1 MKLPLRV
8 ANINH
13 QREMT
18 VNDDAGVEAL
28 LKDAIY
34 RAQQNLISLQ
44 DADGYWIG
52 ELIVDSTLCSDYITF
67 MHWSGEIDLELRQ
80 KCVDH
85 ILSRQ
90 LPDGGWNIY
99 PEGPSEVN
107 ASVKAYLSL
116 KLAGFSRDDPLLALA
131 RAKIHELGGI
141 EKTNTYARLYLA
153 LLGQIPWDAVP
164 TIPVEFLLLPRWLP
178 VHLYAVSSWT
188 RAMVVPL
195 AIINNYKPTRALA
208 EDRGIRELYIDPTK
222 VPRQRASG
230 LKQFFILID
239 RCLKLIEGNGILPL
253 RKSALAVAE
262 RWMIERIGDGCSG
275 LAAIFP
281 AMLNSMIALRC
292 LGYRPDHPI
301 YRKAEAD
308 FRELFVDDEQGFRIQ
323 PCFSPIWDTAITL
336 VALARSGIDESHPSS
351 RNAVRW
357 LLSQEVRIA
366 GDWVVNNPAPE
377 PTGWCFEFN
386 NPYCP
391 DVDDTAMV
399 LLALHIAGYREDP
412 ALYDRVVRWLLSFQ
426 NRDGGWAAF
435 DKDVQNPLLE
445 NVPFADHN
453 AILDPSCCDVT
464 ARVLEI
470 LGNLGFRQ
478 THHAIGRAVRFL
490 KEKQEKDGAWY
501 GRWGVNYIY
510 GTSQVLRGLLA
521 IDVDMNEPWVQRGR
535 DWLER
540 HQNADGGWG
549 ETVASYDDS
558 ELRGRGV
565 STPSQTAWA
574 VLGLCAFQ
582 ETRRRSIENGI
593 RYLINTQNPDGSW
606 SETLITGTGFPRV
619 FYLKYDMYRN
629 NWPLLALA
637 RYGAGISVS
646 RPQTAIASRVADIVH
661 HHPERDPEAA
671 FSSLISGFVSL
682 PVFAL
687 LKDLLTKLDHG

>member
-1 MKLPLRV
+1 MV
-8 ANINH
+8 NH
-13 QREMT
+13 
-18 VNDDAGVEAL
+18 DAGAHGL
-28 LKDAIY
+28 LEQAVT
-34 RAQQNLISLQ
+34 RAQQHLISLQ
-44 DADGYWIG
+44 HPEGYWIG
-52 ELIVDSTLCSDYITF
+52 ELIVDSTLCSDYVTF
-67 MHWSGEIDLELRQ
+67 MHWSGDIDLNLQQ
-80 KCVDH
+80 KCIDH

-99 PEGPSEVN
+99 PEGPAEVN
-107 ASVKAYLSL
+107 ASVKAYLAL
-116 KLAGFSRDDPLLALA
+116 KLAGFSQEDRILSLA

-178 VHLYAVSSWT
+178 VNLYAVSSWT

-195 AIINNYKPTRALA
+195 AIINHYKPTRALPD
-208 EDRGIRELYIDPTK
+208 ERGIRELYLDPTR
-222 VPRQRASG
+222 VPHHKTSG

-239 RCLKLIEGNGILPL
+239 RCLKFIERNGYLPL
-253 RKSALAVAE
+253 RRAALNVAE
-262 RWMIERIGDGCSG
+262 RWMLERIGDGCSG

-292 LGYRPDHPI
+292 LGYLPDHPI
-301 YRKAEAD
+301 YRKADSD
-308 FRELFVDDEQGFRIQ
+308 FRELFVEDEQGFRIQ

-336 VALARSGIDESHPSS
+336 VSLARSGISQHHPAS
-351 RNAVRW
+351 RKAVQW

-366 GDWVVNNPAPE
+366 GDWAVNNPEPE

-399 LLALHIAGYREDP
+399 LLALHTAGYQADP
-412 ALYDRVVRWLLSFQ
+412 SLYERVVQWLLSFQ

-478 THHAIGRAVRFL
+478 RHPAIRHATRFL
-490 KEKQEKDGAWY
+490 KEKQEPDGAWY

-510 GTSQVLRGLLA
+510 GTSQVLRGLRA
-521 IDVDMNEPWVQRGR
+521 IGMDMSEPWIERGR
-535 DWLER
+535 DWLEVR
-540 HQNADGGWG
+540 QNEDGGWG
-549 ETVASYDDS
+549 ETVASYYDPS
-558 ELRGRGV
+558 LRGQGA
-565 STPSQTAWA
+565 STPSQSAWA
-574 VLGLCAFQ
+574 LLGLCAFPQ
-582 ETRRRSIENGI
+582 VNRKSVERAVD
-593 RYLINTQNPDGSW
+593 YLVSTQNPDGSW

-629 NWPLLALA
+629 NWPLMALA
-637 RYGAGISVS
+637 RFASGVPAYRPESGVLSGMLSDAGHNEELAPST
-646 RPQTAIASRVADIVH
+646 QA
-661 HHPERDPEAA
+661 E
-671 FSSLISGFVSL
+671 FSSLLSGFASL
-682 PVFAL
+682 PVFVL
-687 LKDLLTKLDHG
+687 LKDFLTK

>member
-1 MKLPLRV
+1 MV
-8 ANINH
+8 NH
-13 QREMT
+13 
-18 VNDDAGVEAL
+18 DAGAHGL
-28 LKDAIY
+28 LEQAIT
-34 RAQQNLISLQ
+34 RAQQHLISLQ
-44 DADGYWIG
+44 HPEGYWIG
-52 ELIVDSTLCSDYITF
+52 ELIVDSTLCSDYVTF
-67 MHWSGEIDLELRQ
+67 MHWSGDIDLNLQQ
-80 KCVDH
+80 KCIDH

-107 ASVKAYLSL
+107 ASVKAYLAL
-116 KLAGFSRDDPLLALA
+116 KLAGFSKEDRILSLA

-178 VHLYAVSSWT
+178 VNLYAVSSWT

-195 AIINNYKPTRALA
+195 AIINHYKPTRALPD
-208 EDRGIRELYIDPTK
+208 ERGIRELYLDPTR
-222 VPRQRASG
+222 VPHHKTSG

-239 RCLKLIEGNGILPL
+239 RCLKFIERNGYLPL
-253 RKSALAVAE
+253 RRAALNVAE
-262 RWMIERIGDGCSG
+262 RWMLERIGDGCSG

-281 AMLNSMIALRC
+281 AMLNSLIALRC
-292 LGYRPDHPI
+292 IGYLPDHPI
-301 YRKAEAD
+301 YRKADAD

-336 VALARSGIDESHPSS
+336 VSLARSGISQHHPSS
-351 RNAVRW
+351 RKAVQW

-366 GDWVVNNPAPE
+366 GDWAVNNPEPE

-399 LLALHIAGYREDP
+399 LLALHTAGYQADP
-412 ALYDRVVRWLLSFQ
+412 SLYERVVQWLLSFQ

-478 THHAIGRAVRFL
+478 RHPAIRHATRFL
-490 KEKQEKDGAWY
+490 KEKQEPDGAWY

-510 GTSQVLRGLLA
+510 GTSQVLRGLRA
-521 IDVDMNEPWVQRGR
+521 IGMDMSEPWIERGR
-535 DWLER
+535 DWLEVR
-540 HQNADGGWG
+540 QNEDGGWG
-549 ETVASYDDS
+549 ETVASYYDPS
-558 ELRGRGV
+558 LRGQGA
-565 STPSQTAWA
+565 STPSQSAWA
-574 VLGLCAFQ
+574 LLGLCAFPQ
-582 ETRRRSIENGI
+582 VNRKSVERAVD
-593 RYLINTQNPDGSW
+593 YLVSTQNPDGSW

-629 NWPLLALA
+629 NWPLMALA
-637 RYGAGISVS
+637 RFASGVPAYRPESGLLSGILSD
-646 RPQTAIASRVADIVH
+646 VAH
-661 HHPERDPEAA
+661 NQELAPSTQAE
-671 FSSLISGFVSL
+671 FSSLFSGFASL
-682 PVFAL
+682 PVFVL
-687 LKDLLTKLDHG
+687 LKDFLTK

>member
-1 MKLPLRV
+1 MV
-8 ANINH
+8 NH
-13 QREMT
+13 E
-18 VNDDAGVEAL
+18 AGAHTL
-28 LKDAIY
+28 LKEAIS
-34 RAQQNLISLQ
+34 RAQKHLINLQ
-44 DADGYWIG
+44 HPEGYWIG
-52 ELIVDSTLCSDYITF
+52 ELIVDSTLCSDYVTF
-67 MHWSGEIDLELRQ
+67 MHWSGDVDLGLQQ
-80 KCVDH
+80 KCIDH

-107 ASVKAYLSL
+107 ASVKAYLAL
-116 KLAGFSRDDPLLALA
+116 KLAGFSQEDRILTLA

-178 VHLYAVSSWT
+178 VNLYAVSSWT

-195 AIINNYKPTRALA
+195 AIINHYKPTRTLA
-208 EDRGIRELYIDPTK
+208 RERGIRELYLDPTK
-222 VPRQRASG
+222 VPHHKTSG

-239 RCLKLIEGNGILPL
+239 RCLKFIERNGFLPL
-253 RKSALAVAE
+253 RQAALSVAE
-262 RWMIERIGDGCSG
+262 RWMLERIGDGCSG

-292 LGYRPDHPI
+292 IGYSPDHPT

-323 PCFSPIWDTAITL
+323 PCFSPVWDTAITL
-336 VALARSGIDESHPSS
+336 ASLARSGISQYHLAS
-351 RNAVRW
+351 RKAVQW

-366 GDWVVNNPAPE
+366 GDWVVNNAEPE
-377 PTGWCFEFN
+377 PTGWCFEFS

-391 DVDDTAMV
+391 DIDDTAMV
-399 LLALHIAGYREDP
+399 LLALHTAGYQADP
-412 ALYDRVVRWLLSFQ
+412 SLYDRVVRWLLSFQ

-470 LGNLGFRQ
+470 LGELGFRPG
-478 THHAIGRAVRFL
+478 HPAIRRAARFL
-490 KEKQEKDGAWY
+490 KEQQESDGSWY

-510 GTSQVLRGLLA
+510 GTSQVLRGLRA
-521 IDVDMNEPWVQRGR
+521 IGVHMDKPWIQRGR
-535 DWLER
+535 DWLEA
-540 HQNADGGWG
+540 HQNEDGGWG
-549 ETVASYDDS
+549 ETVASYDDPS
-558 ELRGRGV
+558 LRGQGA
-565 STPSQTAWA
+565 STPSQSAWA
-574 VLGLCAFQ
+574 LLGLCAFPQ
-582 ETRRRSIENGI
+582 VHRKSVERGLQ
-593 RYLINTQNPDGSW
+593 YLISTQNPDGSW

-629 NWPLLALA
+629 NWPLMALA
-637 RYGAGISVS
+637 RYAAGVS
-646 RPQTAIASRVADIVH
+646 ASRSESSPVSGIFSEADH
-661 HHPERDPEAA
+661 NRELEPSTEAA
-671 FSSLISGFVSL
+671 FSSLISGFASL
-682 PVFAL
+682 PVFVL
-687 LKDLLTKLDHG
+687 LKDFLTKS

>member
-1 MKLPLRV
+1 M
-8 ANINH
+8 NY
-13 QREMT
+13 
-18 VNDDAGVEAL
+18 DAGAHGL
-28 LKDAIY
+28 LEQAIT
-34 RAQQNLISLQ
+34 RAQQHLISLQ
-44 DADGYWIG
+44 HPEGYWIG
-52 ELIVDSTLCSDYITF
+52 ELIVDSTLCSDYVTF
-67 MHWSGEIDLELRQ
+67 MHWSGDIDLNLQQ
-80 KCVDH
+80 KCIDH

-107 ASVKAYLSL
+107 ASVKAYLAL
-116 KLAGFSRDDPLLALA
+116 KLAGFSQEDRILSLA

-178 VHLYAVSSWT
+178 VNLYAVSSWT

-195 AIINNYKPTRALA
+195 AIINHYKPTRALPD
-208 EDRGIRELYIDPTK
+208 ERGIRELYLDPTR
-222 VPRQRASG
+222 VPHHKTSG

-239 RCLKLIEGNGILPL
+239 RCLKFIERNGYLPL
-253 RKSALAVAE
+253 RRAALNVAE
-262 RWMIERIGDGCSG
+262 RWMLERIGDGCGG

-292 LGYRPDHPI
+292 IGYLPNHPI

-336 VALARSGIDESHPSS
+336 VSLARSGISQHHPSS
-351 RNAVRW
+351 RKAVQW

-366 GDWVVNNPAPE
+366 GDWAVNNPEPE

-399 LLALHIAGYREDP
+399 LLALHTAGYQADP
-412 ALYDRVVRWLLSFQ
+412 SLYERVVRWLLSFQ

-470 LGNLGFRQ
+470 LGNLGFR
-478 THHAIGRAVRFL
+478 HGHRAIRQATRFL
-490 KEKQEKDGAWY
+490 KEKQELDGAWY

-510 GTSQVLRGLLA
+510 GTSQVLRGLRA
-521 IDVDMNEPWVQRGR
+521 IGVDMSEPWIERGR
-535 DWLER
+535 DWLEAR
-540 HQNADGGWG
+540 QNEDGGWG
-549 ETVASYDDS
+549 ETVASYDDPS
-558 ELRGRGV
+558 LRGQGA
-565 STPSQTAWA
+565 STPSQSAWA
-574 VLGLCAFQ
+574 LLGLCAFSQ
-582 ETRRRSIENGI
+582 VNRKSVERAVD
-593 RYLINTQNPDGSW
+593 YLVSTQNPDGSW

-629 NWPLLALA
+629 NWPLMALA
-637 RYGAGISVS
+637 RFASGVPAY
-646 RPQTAIASRVADIVH
+646 RPESGLLSGLLSDVGHNQELAPSAQ
-661 HHPERDPEAA
+661 PE
-671 FSSLISGFVSL
+671 FSSLFSGFASL
-682 PVFAL
+682 PVFVL
-687 LKDLLTKLDHG
+687 LKDFLTK

>member
-1 MKLPLRV
+1 M
-8 ANINH
+8 
-13 QREMT
+13 
-18 VNDDAGVEAL
+18 VNDDAGVHAL
-28 LKDAIY
+28 LKQAIT
-34 RAQQNLISLQ
+34 RAQQHLISLQ
-44 DADGYWIG
+44 HPEGYWIG
-52 ELIVDSTLCSDYITF
+52 ELIVDSTLCSDYVTF
-67 MHWSGEIDLELRQ
+67 MHWAGDVDLDLQQ
-80 KCVDH
+80 KCIDH

-107 ASVKAYLSL
+107 ASVKAYLAL
-116 KLAGFSRDDPLLALA
+116 TLAGFSKEDPILVIA
-131 RAKIHELGGI
+131 RTKIRELGGI

-178 VHLYAVSSWT
+178 VNLYAVSAWT

-195 AIINNYKPTRALA
+195 AIINHYKPTRVLPA
-208 EDRGIRELYIDPTK
+208 ERGISELYLDPTK
-222 VPRQRASG
+222 VPRTKAAG

-239 RCLKLIEGNGILPL
+239 RCLKIIERNRILPL
-253 RKSALAVAE
+253 RKTALNVAE
-262 RWMIERIGDGCSG
+262 QWMLERIGDGCSG

-292 LGYRPDHPI
+292 IGYPATHPI
-301 YRKAEAD
+301 YRKADAD

-323 PCFSPIWDTAITL
+323 PCFSPVWDTAITL
-336 VALARSGIDESHPSS
+336 VSLSRSGIGESHSAS
-351 RNAVRW
+351 RKAVGW
-357 LLSQEVRIA
+357 LLAQEVRIA
-366 GDWVVNNPAPE
+366 GDWAVNNPKPE

-386 NPYCP
+386 NPFSP

-399 LLALHIAGYREDP
+399 LLALHTAGYRDDP

-470 LGNLGFRQ
+470 LGDLGFRPG
-478 THHAIGRAVRFL
+478 HPAIDRATLYLR
-490 KEKQEKDGAWY
+490 ETQESDGAWY

-510 GTSQVLRGLLA
+510 GTSQVLRGIRAVGL
-521 IDVDMNEPWVQRGR
+521 DMNEPWIQRGR
-535 DWLER
+535 DWLESC
-540 HQNADGGWG
+540 QNEDGGWG
-549 ETVASYDDS
+549 ETLASYDDPS
-558 ELRGRGV
+558 LRGKGV
-565 STPSQTAWA
+565 STPSQSAWA
-574 VLGLCAFQ
+574 LLGLCAFR
-582 ETRRRSIENGI
+582 EVNRASVERGVH
-593 RYLINTQNPDGSW
+593 YLVSSQNPDGSW

-629 NWPLLALA
+629 NWPLMALA
-637 RYGAGISVS
+637 RYAMGVS
-646 RPQTAIASRVADIVH
+646 ANGQETEILSDLATEAH
-661 HHPERDPEAA
+661 RDSALQPTQEAA
-671 FSSLISGFVSL
+671 FSSLISSFASL
-682 PVFAL
+682 PVFVL
-687 LKDLLTKLDHG
+687 VKDLLTKLNHG

>member
-1 MKLPLRV
+1 MS
-8 ANINH
+8 
-13 QREMT
+13 
-18 VNDDAGVEAL
+18 DDQGVDTL
-28 LKDAIY
+28 LKEAIY

-44 DADGYWIG
+44 HPDGYWIG
-52 ELIVDSTLCSDYITF
+52 ELVVDSTLCSDYITF
-67 MHWSGEIDLELRQ
+67 MRWSGAVDLELQQ

-99 PEGPSEVN
+99 PEGPSEIN

-116 KLAGFSRDDPLLALA
+116 KLAGFSRDDPLLRLA
-131 RAKIHELGGI
+131 HAKIHELGGL
-141 EKTNTYARLYLA
+141 ERTNTYARLYLA
-153 LLGQIPWDAVP
+153 LLGQISWDAVP
-164 TIPVEFLLLPRWLP
+164 TIPVEFLLLPKWLP
-178 VHLYAVSSWT
+178 VNLYAVSSWT

-195 AIINNYKPTRALA
+195 AIINHYKPTRALP
-208 EDRGIRELYIDPTK
+208 EHRGIRELYLDPTQ
-222 VPRQRASG
+222 VPLQRTSG

-239 RCLKLIEGNGILPL
+239 RCLKLIEGHGFLPL
-253 RKSALAVAE
+253 RKTALAVAE
-262 RWMIERIGDGCSG
+262 SWMIERIGDGCSG

-292 LGYRPDHPI
+292 LGYEPNHPV

-323 PCFSPIWDTAITL
+323 PCFPPIWDTAITL
-336 VALARSGIDESHPSS
+336 MALARSGIEASHPSS

-366 GDWVVNNPAPE
+366 GDWVVNNPGPE

-399 LLALHIAGYREDP
+399 LLALHTAGYCGDS

-470 LGNLGFRQ
+470 LGNLGFRPGN
-478 THHAIGRAVRFL
+478 HAIDRAVHFL
-490 KEKQEKDGAWY
+490 KEKQETDGAWY

-521 IDVDMNEPWVQRGR
+521 IGVDMNETWIQQGR

-549 ETVASYDDS
+549 ETVASYDDPQ
-558 ELRGRGV
+558 LRGQGT

-574 VLGLCAFQ
+574 VLGLCAFPQ
-582 ETRRRSIENGI
+582 IHRKSIENGI
-593 RYLINTQNPDGSW
+593 SYLIHTQNPDGSW

-629 NWPLLALA
+629 NWPLMALA
-637 RYGAGISVS
+637 KYSGEISVNP
-646 RPQTAIASRVADIVH
+646 PQTAIALSGVNADGH
-661 HHPERDPEAA
+661 GSEPYPEAA
-671 FSSLISGFVSL
+671 FSSLISGFGSL
-682 PVFAL
+682 PVFVL
-687 LKDLLTKLDHG
+687 LKDFFTKLNHE

>member
-1 MKLPLRV
+1 MV
-8 ANINH
+8 NH
-13 QREMT
+13 
-18 VNDDAGVEAL
+18 DAGAHTRLEQ
-28 LKDAIY
+28 AIT
-34 RAQQNLISLQ
+34 RAQEHLISLQ
-44 DADGYWIG
+44 HPEGYWIG
-52 ELIVDSTLCSDYITF
+52 ELIVDSTLCSDYVTF
-67 MHWSGEIDLELRQ
+67 MHWSGDVDLNLQQ
-80 KCVDH
+80 KCIDH

-107 ASVKAYLSL
+107 ASVKAYLAL
-116 KLAGFSRDDPLLALA
+116 KLAGFSQDARILTLA

-178 VHLYAVSSWT
+178 VNLYAVSSWT

-195 AIINNYKPTRALA
+195 AIINHYKPTRAFPD
-208 EDRGIRELYIDPTK
+208 ERGIRELYLDPTR
-222 VPRQRASG
+222 VPHHKTSG

-239 RCLKLIEGNGILPL
+239 RCLKFIERNGYLPL
-253 RKSALAVAE
+253 RQAALNVAE
-262 RWMIERIGDGCSG
+262 RWMLERIGDGCSG

-292 LGYRPDHPI
+292 IGYPPDHPI
-301 YRKAEAD
+301 YRKADSD

-336 VALARSGIDESHPSS
+336 VSIARSGIGQDHPSS
-351 RNAVRW
+351 SKAVQW

-366 GDWVVNNPAPE
+366 GDWAVNNPEPE

-399 LLALHIAGYREDP
+399 LLALHTAGYQNDP
-412 ALYDRVVRWLLSFQ
+412 SLYDRVVRWLLSFQ

-470 LGNLGFRQ
+470 LGNLGFRPV
-478 THHAIGRAVRFL
+478 HPAIRQATRFL
-490 KEKQEKDGAWY
+490 KEKQEPDGAWY

-510 GTSQVLRGLLA
+510 GTSQVLRGLRA
-521 IDVDMNEPWVQRGR
+521 IGVDMSEPWIERGR
-535 DWLER
+535 DWLEAR
-540 HQNADGGWG
+540 QNEDGGWG
-549 ETVASYDDS
+549 ETVASYDDPS
-558 ELRGRGV
+558 LRGQGV
-565 STPSQTAWA
+565 STPSQSAWA
-574 VLGLCAFQ
+574 LLGLCAFPQ
-582 ETRRRSIENGI
+582 VNRKSVERAVG
-593 RYLINTQNPDGSW
+593 YLVSTQNPDGSW

-629 NWPLLALA
+629 NWPLMALA
-637 RYGAGISVS
+637 RYASGVPASQPESVLLS
-646 RPQTAIASRVADIVH
+646 GLLSDA
-661 HHPERDPEAA
+661 ERSQELVPSTEAA
-671 FSSLISGFVSL
+671 FSSLISGFASL
-682 PVFAL
+682 PVFVL
-687 LKDLLTKLDHG
+687 LKDFLTK

>member
-1 MKLPLRV
+1 MV
-8 ANINH
+8 NH
-13 QREMT
+13 
-18 VNDDAGVEAL
+18 DAGAHGL
-28 LKDAIY
+28 LEQAIT
-34 RAQQNLISLQ
+34 RAQQHLISLQ
-44 DADGYWIG
+44 HPEGYWIG
-52 ELIVDSTLCSDYITF
+52 ELIVDSTLCSDYVTF
-67 MHWSGEIDLELRQ
+67 MHWSGDIDLNLQQ
-80 KCVDH
+80 KCIDH

-107 ASVKAYLSL
+107 ASVKAYLAL
-116 KLAGFSRDDPLLALA
+116 KLAGFSKEDRILTLA

-178 VHLYAVSSWT
+178 VNLYAVSSWT

-195 AIINNYKPTRALA
+195 AIINHYKPTRALPD
-208 EDRGIRELYIDPTK
+208 ERGIRELYLDPTR
-222 VPRQRASG
+222 VPHHKTSG

-239 RCLKLIEGNGILPL
+239 RCLKFIERNGYLPL
-253 RKSALAVAE
+253 RRAALNVAE
-262 RWMIERIGDGCSG
+262 RWMLERIGDGCSG

-281 AMLNSMIALRC
+281 AMLNSLIALRC
-292 LGYRPDHPI
+292 IGYLPDHPI
-301 YRKAEAD
+301 YRKADAD

-336 VALARSGIDESHPSS
+336 VSLARSGISQHHPSS
-351 RNAVRW
+351 RKAVQW

-366 GDWVVNNPAPE
+366 GDWAVNNPEPE

-399 LLALHIAGYREDP
+399 LLALHTAGYQADP
-412 ALYDRVVRWLLSFQ
+412 SLYERVVQWLLSFQ

-478 THHAIGRAVRFL
+478 RHPAIRHSTRFL
-490 KEKQEKDGAWY
+490 KEKQEPDGAWY

-510 GTSQVLRGLLA
+510 GTSQVLRGLRA
-521 IDVDMNEPWVQRGR
+521 IGMDMSEPWIERGR
-535 DWLER
+535 DWLEVR
-540 HQNADGGWG
+540 QNEDGGWG
-549 ETVASYDDS
+549 ETVASYYDPS
-558 ELRGRGV
+558 LRGQGA
-565 STPSQTAWA
+565 STPSQSAWA
-574 VLGLCAFQ
+574 LLGLCAFPQ
-582 ETRRRSIENGI
+582 VNRKSVERAVD
-593 RYLINTQNPDGSW
+593 YLVSTQNPDGSW

-629 NWPLLALA
+629 NWPLMALA
-637 RYGAGISVS
+637 RFASGVPAYRPESGLLSGILSD
-646 RPQTAIASRVADIVH
+646 VAH
-661 HHPERDPEAA
+661 NQELAPSTQAE
-671 FSSLISGFVSL
+671 FSSLFSGFASL
-682 PVFAL
+682 PVFVL
-687 LKDLLTKLDHG
+687 LKDFLTK

>member
-1 MKLPLRV
+1 M
-8 ANINH
+8 
-13 QREMT
+13 
-18 VNDDAGVEAL
+18 NDETGVHTL
-28 LKDAIY
+28 LKAAIY

-44 DADGYWIG
+44 DPDGYWLG

-67 MHWSGEIDLELRQ
+67 MHWSGEIDFELQQ

-85 ILSRQ
+85 ILSRR

-99 PEGPSEVN
+99 SEGPSEVN

-116 KLAGFSRDDPLLALA
+116 KLAGFSQNDPLLSLA

-141 EKTNTYARLYLA
+141 ERTNTYARLYLA

-178 VHLYAVSSWT
+178 VNLYAVSSWT

-195 AIINNYKPTRALA
+195 AIINHYKPTRALPK
-208 EDRGIRELYIDPTK
+208 DKGIQELYLDPGK
-222 VPRQRASG
+222 VPRQKASG

-239 RCLKLIEGNGILPL
+239 RCLKFIEGRGILPL
-253 RKSALAVAE
+253 RKKALAVAE
-262 RWMIERIGDGCSG
+262 EWMIERIGDGCSG
-275 LAAIFP
+275 LAAIYP

-292 LGYRPDHPI
+292 LGYQPNHSI

-308 FRELFVDDEQGFRIQ
+308 FRELFVDDDQGFRIQ

-336 VALARSGIDESHPSS
+336 VALARSGIGASHPCSQS
-351 RNAVRW
+351 AVRW

-366 GDWVVNNPAPE
+366 GDWVANNPAPE

-386 NPYCP
+386 NPFCP

-399 LLALHIAGYREDP
+399 LLALYTAGYREDSG
-412 ALYDRVVRWLLSFQ
+412 LYDRVVRWLLSFQ

-470 LGNLGFRQ
+470 LGHLGFRRS
-478 THHAIGRAVRFL
+478 HPAIRRAVHFL
-490 KEKQEKDGAWY
+490 KEKQETDGAWY

-510 GTSQVLRGLLA
+510 GTSQVLRGLLT
-521 IDVDMNEPWVQRGR
+521 IGVDMAEPWVQRGL

-540 HQNADGGWG
+540 HQNEDGGWG
-549 ETVASYDDS
+549 ETVASYDDPR
-558 ELRGRGV
+558 LRGQGV

-574 VLGLCAFQ
+574 VLGLCAFRR
-582 ETRRRSIENGI
+582 TRLKSIDKGI
-593 RYLINTQNPDGSW
+593 RYLIKTQNPDGSW

-637 RYGAGISVS
+637 RYAGEVSVNW
-646 RPQTAIASRVADIVH
+646 PQTAIVSRSVNVVLDR
-661 HHPERDPEAA
+661 PEPDPEAA
-671 FSSLISGFVSL
+671 FSSLISGFSSL
-682 PVFAL
+682 PVFVL
-687 LKDLLTKLDHG
+687 LKDFLTKLNHG

>member
-1 MKLPLRV
+1 MV
-8 ANINH
+8 NH
-13 QREMT
+13 K
-18 VNDDAGVEAL
+18 AGAHAL
-28 LKDAIY
+28 LKEAIS
-34 RAQQNLISLQ
+34 RAQENLISLQ
-44 DADGYWIG
+44 HPEGYWIG
-52 ELIVDSTLCSDYITF
+52 ELIVDSTLCSDYVTF
-67 MHWSGEIDLELRQ
+67 MHWSGNIDLALQR
-80 KCVDH
+80 KCIDH
-85 ILSRQ
+85 ILARQ

-99 PEGPSEVN
+99 PEGPAEVN
-107 ASVKAYLSL
+107 ASVKAYLAL
-116 KLAGFSRDDPLLALA
+116 KLAGFSREDRILALA

-178 VHLYAVSSWT
+178 VNLYAVSSWT

-195 AIINNYKPTRALA
+195 AIINHYKPTRTLPD
-208 EDRGIRELYIDPTK
+208 ERGIRELYLDPTS
-222 VPRQRASG
+222 VPHHKTSG

-239 RCLKLIEGNGILPL
+239 RCLKFIEQNEFLPL
-253 RKSALAVAE
+253 RRAALSVAE
-262 RWMIERIGDGCSG
+262 RWMLERIGDGCSG

-292 LGYRPDHPI
+292 IGYSPDHPT

-323 PCFSPIWDTAITL
+323 PCFSPVWDTAITL
-336 VALARSGIDESHPSS
+336 VSLARSGISQYHPASHK
-351 RNAVRW
+351 AVRW
-357 LLSQEVRIA
+357 LLAQEVRIA
-366 GDWVVNNPAPE
+366 GDWAVSNPEPE

-399 LLALHIAGYREDP
+399 LLALHTAGYQDDP
-412 ALYDRVVRWLLSFQ
+412 SLYDRVVRWLLSFQ

-470 LGNLGFRQ
+470 LGDLGFRPA
-478 THHAIGRAVRFL
+478 HPAIRRAARFL
-490 KEKQEKDGAWY
+490 KEKQESDGSWY

-510 GTSQVLRGLLA
+510 GTSQVLRGLRA
-521 IDVDMNEPWVQRGR
+521 IGVDMDKPWVRRGR
-535 DWLER
+535 DWLEA
-540 HQNADGGWG
+540 HQNEDGGWG
-549 ETVASYDDS
+549 ETVASYEDPS
-558 ELRGRGV
+558 LRGQGA
-565 STPSQTAWA
+565 STPSQSAWA
-574 VLGLCAFQ
+574 LLGLCAFP
-582 ETRRRSIENGI
+582 EMNRKSVEKGVE
-593 RYLINTQNPDGSW
+593 YLVSTQNPDGSW

-629 NWPLLALA
+629 NWPLMALA
-637 RYGAGISVS
+637 RYASGVSASGTEPGLLPGILSEVDHNRELEPS
-646 RPQTAIASRVADIVH
+646 T
-661 HHPERDPEAA
+661 EAA
-671 FSSLISGFVSL
+671 FSSLISGFASL
-682 PVFAL
+682 PVFVL
-687 LKDLLTKLDHG
+687 LKDFLTK

>member
-1 MKLPLRV
+1 M
-8 ANINH
+8 N
-13 QREMT
+13 E
-18 VNDDAGVEAL
+18 DAGVQTL
-28 LKDAIY
+28 LKEAIR
-34 RAQQNLISLQ
+34 RAQQNLINLQ
-44 DADGYWIG
+44 DADGYWVG

-67 MHWSGEIDLELRQ
+67 MHWTGAVDVELQQ

-85 ILSRQ
+85 ILARQ

-99 PEGPSEVN
+99 AEGPSEVN

-116 KLAGFSRDDPLLALA
+116 KLAGFSQKDPLLSLA
-131 RAKIHELGGI
+131 RTKIHELGGI
-141 EKTNTYARLYLA
+141 ERTNTYARLYLA

-178 VHLYAVSSWT
+178 VNLYAVSSWT

-195 AIINNYKPTRALA
+195 AIINHYKPTRAIP
-208 EDRGIRELYIDPTK
+208 EERGIRELYLDPTK

-239 RCLKLIEGNGILPL
+239 RCLKFGESRGILPL
-253 RKSALAVAE
+253 RQQALAVAE
-262 RWMIERIGDGCSG
+262 QWMIERIGDGCSG

-292 LGYRPDHPI
+292 LGYQPDHSV
-301 YRKAEAD
+301 YQKAEAD
-308 FRELFVDDEQGFRIQ
+308 FRELFVEDEQGFRIQ
-323 PCFSPIWDTAITL
+323 PCFSPVWDTAITL
-336 VALARSGIDESHPSS
+336 VALARSGIDSSHPCSQS
-351 RNAVRW
+351 AVRW

-399 LLALHIAGYREDP
+399 LLALYTAGYNGDP
-412 ALYDRVVRWLLSFQ
+412 TLYDRVVRWLVSFQ
-426 NRDGGWAAF
+426 NKDGGWAAF

-470 LGNLGFRQ
+470 LGNLGFRPK
-478 THHAIGRAVRFL
+478 HDVVRDAVQFL
-490 KEKQEKDGAWY
+490 REKQEADGAWY

-510 GTSQVLRGLLA
+510 GTSQVLRGLVA
-521 IDVDMNEPWVQRGR
+521 IGMDMDEPWIQRGR

-540 HQNADGGWG
+540 HQNEDGGWG
-549 ETVASYDDS
+549 ESVASYEDQKM
-558 ELRGRGV
+558 RGRGT

-574 VLGLCAFQ
+574 VLGLCAFK
-582 ETRRRSIENGI
+582 ETNRRSIEAGV
-593 RYLINTQNPDGSW
+593 RYLMRTQNPDGSW

-629 NWPLLALA
+629 NWPLMALA
-637 RYGAGISVS
+637 RYASGTQQADPSLSVMVS
-646 RPQTAIASRVADIVH
+646 QNSDVVH
-661 HHPERDPEAA
+661 HASEPVTEAA
-671 FSSLISGFVSL
+671 FSSLISSFGSL
-682 PVFAL
+682 PVFEL
-687 LKDLLTKLDHG
+687 LKEFLTKLNHG

>member
-1 MKLPLRV
+1 M
-8 ANINH
+8 
-13 QREMT
+13 
-18 VNDDAGVEAL
+18 VNDDAGVHAL
-28 LKDAIY
+28 LKQAIS
-34 RAQQNLISLQ
+34 RAQQHLISLQ
-44 DADGYWIG
+44 HPEGYWIG
-52 ELIVDSTLCSDYITF
+52 ELIVDSTLCSDYVTF
-67 MHWSGEIDLELRQ
+67 MHWAGDVDLDLQQ
-80 KCVDH
+80 KCIDH

-107 ASVKAYLSL
+107 ASVKAYLAL
-116 KLAGFSRDDPLLALA
+116 TLAGFSKEDPILVIA
-131 RAKIHELGGI
+131 RTKIRKLGGI

-178 VHLYAVSSWT
+178 VNLYAVSAWT

-195 AIINNYKPTRALA
+195 AIINHYKPTRVLPV
-208 EDRGIRELYIDPTK
+208 ERGISELYLDPTK
-222 VPRQRASG
+222 VPRTKAAG

-239 RCLKLIEGNGILPL
+239 RCLKIIERNRILPL
-253 RKSALAVAE
+253 RKTALNVAE
-262 RWMIERIGDGCSG
+262 QWMLERIGDGCSG

-292 LGYRPDHPI
+292 IGYPATNPI
-301 YRKAEAD
+301 YRKADAD

-323 PCFSPIWDTAITL
+323 PCFSPVWDTAITMVSL
-336 VALARSGIDESHPSS
+336 SRSGIGESHPAS
-351 RNAVRW
+351 RKAVGW
-357 LLSQEVRIA
+357 LLAQEVRIA
-366 GDWVVNNPAPE
+366 GDWAVNNPKPE

-386 NPYCP
+386 NPFSP

-399 LLALHIAGYREDP
+399 LLALHTAGYRDDP

-470 LGNLGFRQ
+470 LGDLGFRPG
-478 THHAIGRAVRFL
+478 HPAIDRATLYLR
-490 KEKQEKDGAWY
+490 ETQESDGAWY

-510 GTSQVLRGLLA
+510 GTSQVLRGIRAVGL
-521 IDVDMNEPWVQRGR
+521 DMNEPWIQRGR
-535 DWLER
+535 DWLESC
-540 HQNADGGWG
+540 QNEDGGWG
-549 ETVASYDDS
+549 ETLASYDDPS
-558 ELRGRGV
+558 LRGQGV
-565 STPSQTAWA
+565 STPSQSAWA
-574 VLGLCAFQ
+574 LLGLCAFR
-582 ETRRRSIENGI
+582 EVSRASVERGVH
-593 RYLINTQNPDGSW
+593 YLISSQNPDGSW

-629 NWPLLALA
+629 NWPLMALA
-637 RYGAGISVS
+637 RYAMGISANGQETEILS
-646 RPQTAIASRVADIVH
+646 DLATEAQ
-661 HHPERDPEAA
+661 RDSALQPTQEAA
-671 FSSLISGFVSL
+671 FSSLISSFASL
-682 PVFAL
+682 PVFVL
-687 LKDLLTKLDHG
+687 VKDLLTKLNHG

>member
-1 MKLPLRV
+1 MV
-8 ANINH
+8 NH
-13 QREMT
+13 
-18 VNDDAGVEAL
+18 DAGAHGL
-28 LKDAIY
+28 LEQAIT
-34 RAQQNLISLQ
+34 RAQQHLISLQ
-44 DADGYWIG
+44 HPEGYWIG
-52 ELIVDSTLCSDYITF
+52 ELIVDSTLCSDYVTF
-67 MHWSGEIDLELRQ
+67 MHWSGDIDLNLQQ
-80 KCVDH
+80 KCIDH

-107 ASVKAYLSL
+107 ASVKAYLAL
-116 KLAGFSRDDPLLALA
+116 KLAGFSKEDRILTLA

-178 VHLYAVSSWT
+178 VNLYAVSSWT

-195 AIINNYKPTRALA
+195 AIINHYKPTRALPD
-208 EDRGIRELYIDPTK
+208 ERGIRELYLDPTR
-222 VPRQRASG
+222 VPHHKTSG

-239 RCLKLIEGNGILPL
+239 RCLKFIERNGYLPL
-253 RKSALAVAE
+253 RRAALNVAE
-262 RWMIERIGDGCSG
+262 RWMLERIGDGCSG

-281 AMLNSMIALRC
+281 AMLNSLIALRC
-292 LGYRPDHPI
+292 IGYLPDHPI
-301 YRKAEAD
+301 YRKADAD

-336 VALARSGIDESHPSS
+336 VSLARSGISQHHPSS
-351 RNAVRW
+351 RKAVQW

-366 GDWVVNNPAPE
+366 GDWAVNNPEPE

-399 LLALHIAGYREDP
+399 LLALHTAGYQADP
-412 ALYDRVVRWLLSFQ
+412 SLYERVVQWLLSFQ

-478 THHAIGRAVRFL
+478 RHPAIRHATRFL
-490 KEKQEKDGAWY
+490 KEKQEPDGAWY

-510 GTSQVLRGLLA
+510 GTSQVLRGLRA
-521 IDVDMNEPWVQRGR
+521 IGMDMSEPWIERGR
-535 DWLER
+535 DWLEVR
-540 HQNADGGWG
+540 QNEDGGWG
-549 ETVASYDDS
+549 ETVASYYDPS
-558 ELRGRGV
+558 LRGQGA
-565 STPSQTAWA
+565 STPSQSAWA
-574 VLGLCAFQ
+574 LLGLCAFPQ
-582 ETRRRSIENGI
+582 VNRKSVERAVD
-593 RYLINTQNPDGSW
+593 YLVSTQNPDGSW

-629 NWPLLALA
+629 NWPLMALA
-637 RYGAGISVS
+637 RFASGVPAYRPESGLLSGILSD
-646 RPQTAIASRVADIVH
+646 VAH
-661 HHPERDPEAA
+661 NQELAPSTQAE
-671 FSSLISGFVSL
+671 FSSLFSGFASL
-682 PVFAL
+682 PVFVL
-687 LKDLLTKLDHG
+687 LKDFLTK

>member
-1 MKLPLRV
+1 M
-8 ANINH
+8 
-13 QREMT
+13 
-18 VNDDAGVEAL
+18 NDETGVHTL
-28 LKDAIY
+28 LKAAIY

-44 DADGYWIG
+44 DPDGYWLG

-67 MHWSGEIDLELRQ
+67 MHWSGEIDFELQQ

-85 ILSRQ
+85 ILSRR

-116 KLAGFSRDDPLLALA
+116 KLAGFSQNDPLLSLA

-141 EKTNTYARLYLA
+141 ERTNTYARLYLA

-178 VHLYAVSSWT
+178 VNLYAVSSWT

-195 AIINNYKPTRALA
+195 AIINHYKPTRALPK
-208 EDRGIRELYIDPTK
+208 DKGIQELYLDPGK
-222 VPRQRASG
+222 VPRQKASG

-239 RCLKLIEGNGILPL
+239 RCLKFIEGRGILPL
-253 RKSALAVAE
+253 RKKALAVAE
-262 RWMIERIGDGCSG
+262 EWMIERIGDGCSG

-292 LGYRPDHPI
+292 LGYQPNHSI

-308 FRELFVDDEQGFRIQ
+308 FRELFVDDDQGFRIQ

-336 VALARSGIDESHPSS
+336 VALARSGIGASHPCSQS
-351 RNAVRW
+351 AVRW

-366 GDWVVNNPAPE
+366 GDWVANNPAPE

-386 NPYCP
+386 NPFCP

-399 LLALHIAGYREDP
+399 LLALYTAGYREDSG
-412 ALYDRVVRWLLSFQ
+412 LYDRVVRWLLSFQ

-470 LGNLGFRQ
+470 LGHLGFRRS
-478 THHAIGRAVRFL
+478 HPAIRRAVHFL
-490 KEKQEKDGAWY
+490 QEKQETDGAWY

-510 GTSQVLRGLLA
+510 GTSQVLRGLLT
-521 IDVDMNEPWVQRGR
+521 IGVDMAEPWVQRGL

-540 HQNADGGWG
+540 HQNEDGGWG
-549 ETVASYDDS
+549 ETVASYDDPK
-558 ELRGRGV
+558 LRGQGV

-574 VLGLCAFQ
+574 VLGLCAFRR
-582 ETRRRSIENGI
+582 TRLKSIDKGI
-593 RYLINTQNPDGSW
+593 RYLIKTQNPDGSW

-637 RYGAGISVS
+637 RYAGEVSVNW
-646 RPQTAIASRVADIVH
+646 PQTAIVSRSVNVVLDR
-661 HHPERDPEAA
+661 PEPDPEAA
-671 FSSLISGFVSL
+671 FSSLISGFSSL
-682 PVFAL
+682 PVFVL
-687 LKDLLTKLDHG
+687 LKDFLTKLNHG

>member
-1 MKLPLRV
+1 MV
-8 ANINH
+8 NH
-13 QREMT
+13 
-18 VNDDAGVEAL
+18 DAGAHGL
-28 LKDAIY
+28 LEQAIT
-34 RAQQNLISLQ
+34 RAQQHLISLQ
-44 DADGYWIG
+44 HPEGYWIG
-52 ELIVDSTLCSDYITF
+52 ELIVDSTLCSDYVTF
-67 MHWSGEIDLELRQ
+67 MHWSGDIDLNLQQ
-80 KCVDH
+80 KCIDH

-107 ASVKAYLSL
+107 ASVKAYLAL
-116 KLAGFSRDDPLLALA
+116 KLAGFSRGDRILSLA

-178 VHLYAVSSWT
+178 VNLYAVSSWT

-195 AIINNYKPTRALA
+195 AIINHYKPTRALPD
-208 EDRGIRELYIDPTK
+208 ERGIRELYLDPTR
-222 VPRQRASG
+222 VPHHKTSG

-239 RCLKLIEGNGILPL
+239 RCLKFIERNGYLPL
-253 RKSALAVAE
+253 RRAALNVAE
-262 RWMIERIGDGCSG
+262 RWMLERIGDGCGG

-292 LGYRPDHPI
+292 IGYLPNHPI
-301 YRKAEAD
+301 YRKADSD

-336 VALARSGIDESHPSS
+336 VSLARSGISQHHPSS
-351 RNAVRW
+351 RKAVQW

-366 GDWVVNNPAPE
+366 GDWAVNNPGPE

-399 LLALHIAGYREDP
+399 LLALHTAGYQTDP
-412 ALYDRVVRWLLSFQ
+412 SLYERVVRWLLSFQ

-478 THHAIGRAVRFL
+478 GHPAIRQATRFL
-490 KEKQEKDGAWY
+490 KEKQEPDGAWY

-510 GTSQVLRGLLA
+510 GTSQVLRGLRA
-521 IDVDMNEPWVQRGR
+521 IGVDMSEPWIERGR
-535 DWLER
+535 GWLEVR
-540 HQNADGGWG
+540 QNEDGGWG
-549 ETVASYDDS
+549 ETVASYDDPS
-558 ELRGRGV
+558 LRGQGA
-565 STPSQTAWA
+565 STPSQSAWA
-574 VLGLCAFQ
+574 LLGLCAFPQ
-582 ETRRRSIENGI
+582 VNRKSVERAVG
-593 RYLINTQNPDGSW
+593 YLVSTQNPDGSW

-629 NWPLLALA
+629 NWPLMALA
-637 RYGAGISVS
+637 RFASGVPAY
-646 RPQTAIASRVADIVH
+646 RPESGMLSGMLSEVGHSQELAPSTQA
-661 HHPERDPEAA
+661 E
-671 FSSLISGFVSL
+671 FSSLLSGFASL
-682 PVFAL
+682 PVFVL
-687 LKDLLTKLDHG
+687 LKDFLTK